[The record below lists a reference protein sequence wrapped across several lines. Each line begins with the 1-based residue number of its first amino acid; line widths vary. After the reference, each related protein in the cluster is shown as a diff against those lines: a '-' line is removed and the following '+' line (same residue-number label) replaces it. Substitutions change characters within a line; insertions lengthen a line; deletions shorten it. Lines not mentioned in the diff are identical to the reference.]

1 MKEKRLSPLLSV
13 MGVLFAIGLFIL
25 MPLFSSAVAESQ
37 IKWLAYEEGLA
48 LAKQEQKKIFVHFY
62 ADWCAY
68 CKKMDKKTLR
78 DPAVIEYLTDHFI
91 SVRVNS
97 DKNRRIARDYYIRGL
112 PSTWFVS
119 SDGEK
124 ISSLPGYIEAKML
137 LSALKFIHTDS
148 YKELSFKEFL
158 NNKS

>member
-1 MKEKRLSPLLSV
+1 MKEKQLIPLLMV
-13 MGVLFAIGLFIL
+13 TVVAVGLGLLIL
-25 MPLFSSAVAESQ
+25 LGPFSKAVAGPK
-37 IKWLAYEEGLA
+37 IKWFTYEEGLA

-68 CKKMDKKTLR
+68 CKKMDKETLR

-91 SVRVNS
+91 SIRVNS
-97 DKNRRIARDYYIRGL
+97 DKKRQIARDYFIRGL

-119 SDGEK
+119 PDGEK

-148 YKELSFKEFL
+148 YKEVSFKDFL
-158 NNKS
+158 NKKS